1 MILTFI
7 VSSVGFI
14 SWIWPVVGIAGGL
27 YLFVVGFK
35 MLQRKR
41 LILNT
46 PTSKIRSASLGL
58 VEVNGLAVGP
68 YTLNAPVTGLPCYFY
83 RTQAWELRKSGKN
96 NEWQQVADESLH
108 VPFYLDDNT
117 GRLLINPQ
125 GAELDL
131 HRDFH
136 EEYSSSIFF
145 EKEMPDRV
153 RQFLMRYA
161 VSGDRRV
168 RIDEHCIKPKNFL
181 FILGTLAENPGTA
194 VVPQPVRT
202 QPARS
207 SRFTINLPGG
217 SKGNF
222 TISVGKTVGHESE
235 AMPADELQQP
245 QGAKGSLAVLERSA
259 NQRPVEVINLSGD
272 QRPAEAAAMTQ
283 QGKIT
288 AALMRAGI
296 TNPVAWSVAGIE
308 NPDAA
313 VATFAGTSVTS
324 AAGNT
329 ATAAGPAQEFDL
341 QPKVVLMKGENN
353 PAFFISWRN
362 ERAIAKSLGWKSAVC
377 IWGGP
382 ALILLSAYVLLAQFA
397 VR

>member
-1 MILTFI
+1 MIPISIL
-7 VSSVGFI
+7 SSVAFS
-14 SWIWPVVGIAGGL
+14 SWIWPAAGIAGGI
-27 YLFVVGFK
+27 YLFVLGFK

-68 YTLNAPVTGLPCYFY
+68 YTLTAPITAAPCFFY
-83 RTQAWELRKSGKN
+83 RTQAWELRKSGKS

-108 VPFYLDDNT
+108 VPFFLDDNT

-125 GAELDL
+125 GAELDI

-145 EKEMPDRV
+145 DKEMPERC
-153 RQFLMRYA
+153 RQFLARYA
-161 VSGDRRV
+161 VSGERKVRV
-168 RIDEHCIKPKNFL
+168 DEYCIKPKNFL

-202 QPARS
+202 QPASS
-207 SRFTINLPGG
+207 SRFTLNLPGG
-217 SKGNF
+217 SKGTF
-222 TISVGKTVGHESE
+222 TISVGKTIGYEPEPVPLKSL
-235 AMPADELQQP
+235 PQP
-245 QGAKGSLAVLERSA
+245 SLIHRS
-259 NQRPVEVINLSGD
+259 VEVINLSD
-272 QRPAEAAAMTQ
+272 NQLPAASAEMTQ

-296 TNPVAWSVAGIE
+296 TNPAAWNAAGID
-308 NPDAA
+308 NPGAA
-313 VATFAGTSVTS
+313 VATFAGTAVMSSASLDASATTS
-324 AAGNT
+324 A
-329 ATAAGPAQEFDL
+329 AAGPAQEFDL

-362 ERAIAKSLGWKSAVC
+362 ERAIAKSLGWKSALC

-382 ALILLSAYVLLAQFA
+382 ALILLGAYVLLAQFS
-397 VR
+397 VL

>member
-1 MILTFI
+1 VIPISIL
-7 VSSVGFI
+7 SSVAFS
-14 SWIWPVVGIAGGL
+14 SWIWPAAGIAGGI
-27 YLFVVGFK
+27 YLFVLGFK

-68 YTLNAPVTGLPCYFY
+68 YTLTAPITAAPCFFY
-83 RTQAWELRKSGKN
+83 RTQAWELRKSGKS

-108 VPFYLDDNT
+108 VPFFLDDNT

-125 GAELDL
+125 GAELDI

-145 EKEMPDRV
+145 DKEMPERC
-153 RQFLMRYA
+153 RQFLARYA
-161 VSGDRRV
+161 VSGERKVRV
-168 RIDEHCIKPKNFL
+168 DEYCIKPKNFL

-202 QPARS
+202 QPASS
-207 SRFTINLPGG
+207 SRFTLNLPGG
-217 SKGNF
+217 SRGTF
-222 TISVGKTVGHESE
+222 TISVGKTIGYEPEPVPLKSL
-235 AMPADELQQP
+235 PQP
-245 QGAKGSLAVLERSA
+245 SLIHRS
-259 NQRPVEVINLSGD
+259 VEVINLSD
-272 QRPAEAAAMTQ
+272 NQLPAASAEMTQ

-296 TNPVAWSVAGIE
+296 TNPAAWNAAGID
-308 NPDAA
+308 NPGAA
-313 VATFAGTSVTS
+313 VATFAGTAVMSSASLDASATTS
-324 AAGNT
+324 A
-329 ATAAGPAQEFDL
+329 AAGPAQEFDL

-362 ERAIAKSLGWKSAVC
+362 ERAIAKSLGWKSALC

-382 ALILLSAYVLLAQFA
+382 ALILLGAYVLLAQFS
-397 VR
+397 VL

>member
-7 VSSVGFI
+7 VFSVGFS
-14 SWIWPVVGIAGGL
+14 SWIWPVAGMAGGV
-27 YLFVVGFK
+27 YLFVRGFK
-35 MLQRKR
+35 ILQRKR

-46 PTSKIRSASLGL
+46 PTSKIRSAALGL

-68 YTLNAPVTGLPCYFY
+68 YTLIAPITGAPCYFY

-136 EEYSSSIFF
+136 QEFNSSIFL
-145 EKEMPDRV
+145 EEEMPERV

-161 VSGDRRV
+161 VSGERRV
-168 RIDEHCIKPKNFL
+168 RVDEYCVKPKNFL
-181 FILGTLAENPGTA
+181 FALGTLAENPGLA
-194 VVPQPVRT
+194 VAPQPVRT
-202 QPARS
+202 EHARS
-207 SRFTINLPGG
+207 ARFTIPLPGG

-222 TISVGKTVGHESE
+222 TISVGRTVGDDPVMVAPVRQET
-235 AMPADELQQP
+235 
-245 QGAKGSLAVLERSA
+245 R
-259 NQRPVEVINLSGD
+259 VEVINLSSKE
-272 QRPAEAAAMTQ
+272 RPANSSAMSQ

-288 AALMRAGI
+288 AALVRAGI
-296 TNPVAWSVAGIE
+296 TSPAAWRVAGIE
-308 NPDAA
+308 DPNAA
-313 VATFAGTSVTS
+313 VTAFARAGVS
-324 AAGNT
+324 ASNV
-329 ATAAGPAQEFDL
+329 AAAAPGPAQEFDL

-353 PAFFISWRN
+353 PLFFISWRN
-362 ERAIAKSLGWKSAVC
+362 EREVAQSLGWKSAAC

-382 ALILLSAYVLLAQFA
+382 ALVLLGAYVLMAQFGWL
-397 VR
+397 

>member
-1 MILTFI
+1 VIPISIL
-7 VSSVGFI
+7 SSVAFS
-14 SWIWPVVGIAGGL
+14 SWIWPAAGIAGGI
-27 YLFVVGFK
+27 YLFVLGFK

-68 YTLNAPVTGLPCYFY
+68 YTLTAPITAAPCFFY
-83 RTQAWELRKSGKN
+83 RTQAWELRKSGKS

-108 VPFYLDDNT
+108 VPFFLDDNT

-125 GAELDL
+125 GAELDI

-145 EKEMPDRV
+145 DKEMPERC
-153 RQFLMRYA
+153 RQFLARYA
-161 VSGDRRV
+161 VSGERKVRV
-168 RIDEHCIKPKNFL
+168 DEYCIKPKNFL

-202 QPARS
+202 QPASS
-207 SRFTINLPGG
+207 SRFTLNLPGG
-217 SKGNF
+217 SRGTF
-222 TISVGKTVGHESE
+222 TISVGKTIGYE
-235 AMPADELQQP
+235 AEPVPLKSLPQP
-245 QGAKGSLAVLERSA
+245 SLIHRS
-259 NQRPVEVINLSGD
+259 VEVINLSD
-272 QRPAEAAAMTQ
+272 NQLPAASAEMTQ

-296 TNPVAWSVAGIE
+296 TNPAAWNAAGID
-308 NPDAA
+308 NPGAA
-313 VATFAGTSVTS
+313 VATFAGTAVMSS
-324 AAGNT
+324 ASLDAS
-329 ATAAGPAQEFDL
+329 ATTFAAAGPAQEFDL

-362 ERAIAKSLGWKSAVC
+362 ERAIAKSLGWKSALC

-382 ALILLSAYVLLAQFA
+382 ALILLGAYVLLAQFS
-397 VR
+397 VL

>member
-1 MILTFI
+1 VIPISIL
-7 VSSVGFI
+7 SSVAFS
-14 SWIWPVVGIAGGL
+14 SWIWPAAGIAGGI
-27 YLFVVGFK
+27 YLFVLGFK

-68 YTLNAPVTGLPCYFY
+68 YTLTAPITAAPCFFY
-83 RTQAWELRKSGKN
+83 RTQAWEMRKSGKS

-108 VPFYLDDNT
+108 VPFFLDDNT

-125 GAELDL
+125 GAELDI

-145 EKEMPDRV
+145 DKEMPERC
-153 RQFLMRYA
+153 RQFLARYA
-161 VSGDRRV
+161 VSGERKVRV
-168 RIDEHCIKPKNFL
+168 DEYCIKPKNFL

-202 QPARS
+202 QPASS
-207 SRFTINLPGG
+207 SRFTLNLPGG
-217 SKGNF
+217 SRGTF
-222 TISVGKTVGHESE
+222 TISVGKTIGYEPEPVPLKSL
-235 AMPADELQQP
+235 PQP
-245 QGAKGSLAVLERSA
+245 SLIHRS
-259 NQRPVEVINLSGD
+259 VEVINLSD
-272 QRPAEAAAMTQ
+272 NQLPAASAEMTQ

-296 TNPVAWSVAGIE
+296 TNPAAWNAAGID
-308 NPDAA
+308 NPGAA
-313 VATFAGTSVTS
+313 VATFAGTAVMSSASLDASATTS
-324 AAGNT
+324 A
-329 ATAAGPAQEFDL
+329 AAGPAQEFDL

-362 ERAIAKSLGWKSAVC
+362 ERAIAKSLGWKSALC

-382 ALILLSAYVLLAQFA
+382 ALILLGAYVLLAQFS
-397 VR
+397 VL

>member
-1 MILTFI
+1 VSPIFI
-7 VSSVGFI
+7 CSSVEF
-14 SWIWPVVGIAGGL
+14 SNWIWPVIGIAGGL
-27 YLFVVGFK
+27 YLFLRGFK

-68 YTLNAPVTGLPCYFY
+68 YTLTAPITGLPCYFY

-136 EEYSSSIFF
+136 QEYSNSIFF
-145 EKEMPDRV
+145 EKEMPERV
-153 RQFLMRYA
+153 RTFLMRFA
-161 VSGDRRV
+161 VSGERRV
-168 RIDEHCIKPKNFL
+168 RVDEYCIKPKNFL
-181 FILGTLAENPGTA
+181 FILGTLVENPGG
-194 VVPQPVRT
+194 PVTPRPIRT
-202 QPARS
+202 EHARS
-207 SRFTINLPGG
+207 ARFTIPLPGG

-222 TISVGKTVGHESE
+222 TISVGKTPVEIGS
-235 AMPADELQQP
+235 ALAKSQMPV
-245 QGAKGSLAVLERSA
+245 SVSHS
-259 NQRPVEVINLSGD
+259 VEVINLSGH
-272 QRPAEAAAMTQ
+272 PGPGAAAEMTQ
-283 QGKIT
+283 QGKIA
-288 AALMRAGI
+288 AALTRAGI
-296 TNPVAWSVAGIE
+296 VNPAAWRAAGIE
-308 NPDAA
+308 NPGAA
-313 VATFAGTSVTS
+313 VATFAEAEMSTSNGAAADAGT
-324 AAGNT
+324 
-329 ATAAGPAQEFDL
+329 AQQFDL

-362 ERAIAKSLGWKSAVC
+362 EREIAKSLSWKSAAC

-382 ALILLSAYVLLAQFA
+382 ALILLGAYVLMAQFGLL
-397 VR
+397 

>member
-1 MILTFI
+1 VIPISIL
-7 VSSVGFI
+7 SSVAFS
-14 SWIWPVVGIAGGL
+14 SWIWPAAGIAGGI
-27 YLFVVGFK
+27 YLFVLGFK

-68 YTLNAPVTGLPCYFY
+68 YTLTAPITAAPCFFY
-83 RTQAWELRKSGKN
+83 RTQAWELRKSGKS

-108 VPFYLDDNT
+108 VPFFLDDNT

-125 GAELDL
+125 GAELDI

-145 EKEMPDRV
+145 DKEMPERC
-153 RQFLMRYA
+153 RQFLARYA
-161 VSGDRRV
+161 VSGERKVRV
-168 RIDEHCIKPKNFL
+168 DEYCIKPKNFL

-194 VVPQPVRT
+194 VVPDPIRT
-202 QPARS
+202 QPASS
-207 SRFTINLPGG
+207 SRFTLNLPGG
-217 SKGNF
+217 SRGTF
-222 TISVGKTVGHESE
+222 TISVGKTIGYEPEPVPLKSL
-235 AMPADELQQP
+235 PQP
-245 QGAKGSLAVLERSA
+245 SLIHRS
-259 NQRPVEVINLSGD
+259 VEVINLSD
-272 QRPAEAAAMTQ
+272 NQLPAASAEMTQ

-296 TNPVAWSVAGIE
+296 TNPAAWNAAGID
-308 NPDAA
+308 NPGAA
-313 VATFAGTSVTS
+313 VATFAGTAVMSSASLDASATTS
-324 AAGNT
+324 A
-329 ATAAGPAQEFDL
+329 AAGPAQEFDL

-362 ERAIAKSLGWKSAVC
+362 ERAIAKSLGWKSALC

-382 ALILLSAYVLLAQFA
+382 ALILLGAYVLLAQFS
-397 VR
+397 VL

>member
-1 MILTFI
+1 VIPISIL
-7 VSSVGFI
+7 SSVAFS
-14 SWIWPVVGIAGGL
+14 SWIWPAAGIAGGI
-27 YLFVVGFK
+27 YLFVLGFK

-68 YTLNAPVTGLPCYFY
+68 YTLTAPITAAPCFFY
-83 RTQAWELRKSGKN
+83 RTQAWELRKSGKS

-108 VPFYLDDNT
+108 VPFFLDDNT

-125 GAELDL
+125 GAELEI

-145 EKEMPDRV
+145 DKEMPERC
-153 RQFLMRYA
+153 RQFLARYA
-161 VSGDRRV
+161 VSGERKVRV
-168 RIDEHCIKPKNFL
+168 DEYCIKPKNFL

-202 QPARS
+202 QPASS
-207 SRFTINLPGG
+207 SRFTLNLPGG
-217 SKGNF
+217 SRGTF
-222 TISVGKTVGHESE
+222 TISVGKTIGYEPEPVPLKSL
-235 AMPADELQQP
+235 PQP
-245 QGAKGSLAVLERSA
+245 SLIHRS
-259 NQRPVEVINLSGD
+259 VEVINLSD
-272 QRPAEAAAMTQ
+272 NQLPAASAEMTQ

-296 TNPVAWSVAGIE
+296 TNPAAWNAAGID
-308 NPDAA
+308 NPGAA
-313 VATFAGTSVTS
+313 VATFAGTAVMSS
-324 AAGNT
+324 ASLDAS
-329 ATAAGPAQEFDL
+329 ATTFAAAGPAQEFDL

-362 ERAIAKSLGWKSAVC
+362 ERAIAKSLGWKSALC

-382 ALILLSAYVLLAQFA
+382 ALILLGAYVLLAQFS
-397 VR
+397 VL

>member
-1 MILTFI
+1 MHSYVIPISIL
-7 VSSVGFI
+7 SSVAFS
-14 SWIWPVVGIAGGL
+14 SWIWPAAGIAGGI
-27 YLFVVGFK
+27 YLFVLGFK

-58 VEVNGLAVGP
+58 IEVNGLAVGP
-68 YTLNAPVTGLPCYFY
+68 YTLTAPITAAPCFFY
-83 RTQAWELRKSGKN
+83 RTQAWELRKSGKS

-108 VPFYLDDNT
+108 VPFFLDDNT

-125 GAELDL
+125 GAELDI

-145 EKEMPDRV
+145 DKEMPERC
-153 RQFLMRYA
+153 RQFLARYA
-161 VSGDRRV
+161 VSGERKVRV
-168 RIDEHCIKPKNFL
+168 DEYCIKPKNFL

-202 QPARS
+202 QPASS
-207 SRFTINLPGG
+207 SRFTLNLPGG
-217 SKGNF
+217 SRGTF
-222 TISVGKTVGHESE
+222 TIPVGKTIGYEPEPVPLKSL
-235 AMPADELQQP
+235 PQP
-245 QGAKGSLAVLERSA
+245 SLIHRS
-259 NQRPVEVINLSGD
+259 VEVINLSD
-272 QRPAEAAAMTQ
+272 NQLPAASAEMTQ

-296 TNPVAWSVAGIE
+296 TNPAAWNAAGID
-308 NPDAA
+308 NPGAA
-313 VATFAGTSVTS
+313 VATFAGTAVMSSASLDASATTS
-324 AAGNT
+324 A
-329 ATAAGPAQEFDL
+329 AAGPAQEFDL

-362 ERAIAKSLGWKSAVC
+362 ERAIAKSLGWKSALC

-382 ALILLSAYVLLAQFA
+382 ALILLGAYDLLAQFS
-397 VR
+397 VL

>member
-1 MILTFI
+1 VIPISIL
-7 VSSVGFI
+7 SSVAFS
-14 SWIWPVVGIAGGL
+14 SWIWPAAGIAGGI
-27 YLFVVGFK
+27 YLFVLGFK

-68 YTLNAPVTGLPCYFY
+68 YTLTAPITAAPCFFY
-83 RTQAWELRKSGKN
+83 RTQAWELRKSGKS

-108 VPFYLDDNT
+108 VPFFLDDNT

-125 GAELDL
+125 GAELDI

-145 EKEMPDRV
+145 DKEMPERC
-153 RQFLMRYA
+153 RQFLARYA
-161 VSGDRRV
+161 VSGERKVRV
-168 RIDEHCIKPKNFL
+168 DEYCIKPKNFL

-202 QPARS
+202 QPASS
-207 SRFTINLPGG
+207 SRFTLNLPGG
-217 SKGNF
+217 SKGTF
-222 TISVGKTVGHESE
+222 TISVGKTIGYEPEPVPLKSL
-235 AMPADELQQP
+235 PQP
-245 QGAKGSLAVLERSA
+245 SLIHRS
-259 NQRPVEVINLSGD
+259 VEVINLSD
-272 QRPAEAAAMTQ
+272 NQLPAASAEMTQ

-296 TNPVAWSVAGIE
+296 TNPAAWNAAGID
-308 NPDAA
+308 NPGAA
-313 VATFAGTSVTS
+313 VATFAGTAVMSSASLDASATTS
-324 AAGNT
+324 A
-329 ATAAGPAQEFDL
+329 AAGPAQEFDL

-362 ERAIAKSLGWKSAVC
+362 ERAIAKSLGWKSALC

-382 ALILLSAYVLLAQFA
+382 ALILLGAYVLLAQFS
-397 VR
+397 VL

>member
-1 MILTFI
+1 VIPISIL
-7 VSSVGFI
+7 SSVAFS
-14 SWIWPVVGIAGGL
+14 SWIWPAAGIAGGI
-27 YLFVVGFK
+27 YLFVLGFK

-68 YTLNAPVTGLPCYFY
+68 YTLTAPITAAPCFFY
-83 RTQAWELRKSGKN
+83 RTQAWELRKSGKS

-108 VPFYLDDNT
+108 VPFFLDDNT

-125 GAELDL
+125 GAELDI

-145 EKEMPDRV
+145 DKEMPERC
-153 RQFLMRYA
+153 RQFLARYA
-161 VSGDRRV
+161 VSGERKVRV
-168 RIDEHCIKPKNFL
+168 DEYCIKPKNFL

-202 QPARS
+202 QPASS
-207 SRFTINLPGG
+207 SRFTLNLPGG
-217 SKGNF
+217 SRGTF
-222 TISVGKTVGHESE
+222 TISIGKTIGYGPEPVPLKSL
-235 AMPADELQQP
+235 PQP
-245 QGAKGSLAVLERSA
+245 SLIHRS
-259 NQRPVEVINLSGD
+259 VEVINLSD
-272 QRPAEAAAMTQ
+272 NQLPAASAEMTQ

-296 TNPVAWSVAGIE
+296 TNPAAWNAAGID
-308 NPDAA
+308 NPGAA
-313 VATFAGTSVTS
+313 VATFAGTAVMSSASLDASATTS
-324 AAGNT
+324 A
-329 ATAAGPAQEFDL
+329 AAGPAQEFDL

-362 ERAIAKSLGWKSAVC
+362 ERAIAKSLGWKSALC

-382 ALILLSAYVLLAQFA
+382 ALILLGAYVLLAQFS
-397 VR
+397 VL

>member
-1 MILTFI
+1 VILTFI
-7 VSSVGFI
+7 FSSISFS
-14 SWIWPVVGIAGGL
+14 SWIWPCIGIAGGI
-27 YLFVVGFK
+27 YLFVRGFK

-68 YTLNAPVTGLPCYFY
+68 YTLTAPITGVPCYFY

-136 EEYSSSIFF
+136 EEFSHSIFF

-153 RQFLMRYA
+153 RSFLMRHA
-161 VSGDRRV
+161 VSGERKVRV
-168 RIDEHCIKPKNFL
+168 DEYCIKPKNFL
-181 FILGTLAENPGTA
+181 FILGTLSENPGLA
-194 VVPQPVRT
+194 VTPKPVRT
-202 QPARS
+202 EHARS
-207 SRFTINLPGG
+207 NRFTIPLPGG
-217 SKGNF
+217 SRGTF
-222 TISVGKTVGHESE
+222 TISVGKTHGHVESTL
-235 AMPADELQQP
+235 ADESP
-245 QGAKGSLAVLERSA
+245 EPASA
-259 NQRPVEVINLSGD
+259 SPHVQVINLSPENRSGNSTD
-272 QRPAEAAAMTQ
+272 LTQ
-283 QGKIT
+283 QGKIA

-296 TNPVAWSVAGIE
+296 SNPSAWSAAGIE
-308 NPDAA
+308 YPGPA
-313 VATFAGTSVTS
+313 VATVSGSTPASSNGSV
-324 AAGNT
+324 AA
-329 ATAAGPAQEFDL
+329 ARPAQEFDL

-362 ERAIAKSLGWKSAVC
+362 ERAIATSLGWKSAACV
-377 IWGGP
+377 WGGP
-382 ALILLSAYVLLAQFA
+382 ALILLATYVLMAQFGLL
-397 VR
+397 

>member
-1 MILTFI
+1 VIPISILY
-7 VSSVGFI
+7 SVAFS
-14 SWIWPVVGIAGGL
+14 SWIWPAAGIAGGI
-27 YLFVVGFK
+27 YLFVLGFK

-68 YTLNAPVTGLPCYFY
+68 YTLTAPITAAPCFFY
-83 RTQAWELRKSGKN
+83 RTQAWELRKSGKS

-108 VPFYLDDNT
+108 VPFFLDDNT

-125 GAELDL
+125 GAELDI

-145 EKEMPDRV
+145 DKEMPERC
-153 RQFLMRYA
+153 RQFLARYA
-161 VSGDRRV
+161 VSGERKVRV
-168 RIDEHCIKPKNFL
+168 DEYCIKPKNFL

-202 QPARS
+202 QPASS
-207 SRFTINLPGG
+207 SRFTLNLPGG
-217 SKGNF
+217 SRGTF
-222 TISVGKTVGHESE
+222 TISVGKTIGYEPEPVPLKSL
-235 AMPADELQQP
+235 PQP
-245 QGAKGSLAVLERSA
+245 SLIHRS
-259 NQRPVEVINLSGD
+259 VEVINLSD
-272 QRPAEAAAMTQ
+272 NQLPAASAEMTQ

-296 TNPVAWSVAGIE
+296 TNPAAWNAAGID
-308 NPDAA
+308 NPGAA
-313 VATFAGTSVTS
+313 VATFAGTAVMSSASLDASATTS
-324 AAGNT
+324 A
-329 ATAAGPAQEFDL
+329 AAGPAQEFDL

-362 ERAIAKSLGWKSAVC
+362 ERAIAKSLGWKSALC

-382 ALILLSAYVLLAQFA
+382 ALILLGAYVLLAQFS
-397 VR
+397 VL

>member
-1 MILTFI
+1 VIPISIL
-7 VSSVGFI
+7 SSVAFS
-14 SWIWPVVGIAGGL
+14 SWIWPAAGIAGGI
-27 YLFVVGFK
+27 YLFVLGFK

-68 YTLNAPVTGLPCYFY
+68 YTLTAPITAAPCFFY
-83 RTQAWELRKSGKN
+83 RTQAWELRKSGKS

-108 VPFYLDDNT
+108 VPFFLDDNT

-125 GAELDL
+125 GAELDI

-145 EKEMPDRV
+145 DKEMPERC
-153 RQFLMRYA
+153 RQFLARYA
-161 VSGDRRV
+161 VSGERKVRV
-168 RIDEHCIKPKNFL
+168 DEYCIKPKNFL

-202 QPARS
+202 QPAS
-207 SRFTINLPGG
+207 SSQFTLNLPAG
-217 SKGNF
+217 SKGTF
-222 TISVGKTVGHESE
+222 TISVGKTIGYEPEPVPLKSL
-235 AMPADELQQP
+235 PQP
-245 QGAKGSLAVLERSA
+245 SLIHRS
-259 NQRPVEVINLSGD
+259 VEVINLSD
-272 QRPAEAAAMTQ
+272 NQLPAASAEMTQ

-296 TNPVAWSVAGIE
+296 TNPAAWNAAGID
-308 NPDAA
+308 NPGAA
-313 VATFAGTSVTS
+313 VATFAGTAVMSSASLDASATTS
-324 AAGNT
+324 A
-329 ATAAGPAQEFDL
+329 AAGPAQEFDL

-362 ERAIAKSLGWKSAVC
+362 ERAIAKSLGWKSALC

-382 ALILLSAYVLLAQFA
+382 ALILLGAYVLLAQFS
-397 VR
+397 VL

>member
-1 MILTFI
+1 MIPISIL
-7 VSSVGFI
+7 SSVAFS
-14 SWIWPVVGIAGGL
+14 SWIWPAAGIAGGI
-27 YLFVVGFK
+27 YLFVLGFK

-68 YTLNAPVTGLPCYFY
+68 YTLTAPITAAPCFFY
-83 RTQAWELRKSGKN
+83 RTQAWELRKSGKS

-108 VPFYLDDNT
+108 VPFFLDDNT

-125 GAELDL
+125 GAELDI

-145 EKEMPDRV
+145 DKEMPERC
-153 RQFLMRYA
+153 RQFLARYA
-161 VSGDRRV
+161 VSGERKVRV
-168 RIDEHCIKPKNFL
+168 DEYCIKPKNFL

-202 QPARS
+202 QPASS
-207 SRFTINLPGG
+207 SRFTLNLPGG
-217 SKGNF
+217 SKGTF
-222 TISVGKTVGHESE
+222 TISVGKTIGYEPEPVPLKSL
-235 AMPADELQQP
+235 PQP
-245 QGAKGSLAVLERSA
+245 SLIHRS
-259 NQRPVEVINLSGD
+259 VEVINLSD
-272 QRPAEAAAMTQ
+272 NQLPAASAEMTQ

-296 TNPVAWSVAGIE
+296 TNPAAWNAAGID
-308 NPDAA
+308 NPGAA
-313 VATFAGTSVTS
+313 VATFAGTAVMSSASPDASATTS
-324 AAGNT
+324 AP
-329 ATAAGPAQEFDL
+329 AGPAHEFDL

-362 ERAIAKSLGWKSAVC
+362 ERAIAKSLGWKSALC

-382 ALILLSAYVLLAQFA
+382 ALILLGAYVLLAQFS
-397 VR
+397 VL

>member
-1 MILTFI
+1 VIPISIL
-7 VSSVGFI
+7 SSVAFS
-14 SWIWPVVGIAGGL
+14 SWIWPAAGIAGGI
-27 YLFVVGFK
+27 YLFVLGFK

-58 VEVNGLAVGP
+58 IEVNGLAVGP
-68 YTLNAPVTGLPCYFY
+68 YTLTAPITAAPCFFY
-83 RTQAWELRKSGKN
+83 RTQAWELRKSGKS

-108 VPFYLDDNT
+108 VPFFLDDNT

-125 GAELDL
+125 GAELDI

-145 EKEMPDRV
+145 DKEMPERC
-153 RQFLMRYA
+153 RQFLARYA
-161 VSGDRRV
+161 VSGERKVRV
-168 RIDEHCIKPKNFL
+168 DEYCIKPKNFL

-202 QPARS
+202 QPASS
-207 SRFTINLPGG
+207 SRFTLNLPGG
-217 SKGNF
+217 SRGTF
-222 TISVGKTVGHESE
+222 TISVGKTIGYEPEPVPLKSL
-235 AMPADELQQP
+235 PQP
-245 QGAKGSLAVLERSA
+245 SLIHRS
-259 NQRPVEVINLSGD
+259 VEVINLSD
-272 QRPAEAAAMTQ
+272 NQLPAASAEMTQ

-296 TNPVAWSVAGIE
+296 TNPAAWNAAGID
-308 NPDAA
+308 NPGAA
-313 VATFAGTSVTS
+313 VATFAGTAVMSSASLDASATTS
-324 AAGNT
+324 A
-329 ATAAGPAQEFDL
+329 AAGPAQEFDL

-362 ERAIAKSLGWKSAVC
+362 ERAIAKSLGWKSALC

-382 ALILLSAYVLLAQFA
+382 ALILLGAYVLLAQFS
-397 VR
+397 VL

>member
-1 MILTFI
+1 MIPISIL
-7 VSSVGFI
+7 SSVAFS
-14 SWIWPVVGIAGGL
+14 SWIWPAAGIAGGI
-27 YLFVVGFK
+27 YLFVLGFK

-68 YTLNAPVTGLPCYFY
+68 YTLTAPITAAPCFFY
-83 RTQAWELRKSGKN
+83 RTQAWELRKSGKS

-108 VPFYLDDNT
+108 VPFFLDDNT

-125 GAELDL
+125 GAELDI

-145 EKEMPDRV
+145 DKEMPERC
-153 RQFLMRYA
+153 RQFLARYA
-161 VSGDRRV
+161 VSGERKVRV
-168 RIDEHCIKPKNFL
+168 DEYCIKPKNFL

-202 QPARS
+202 QPASS
-207 SRFTINLPGG
+207 SRFTLNLPGG
-217 SKGNF
+217 SRGTF
-222 TISVGKTVGHESE
+222 TISVGKTIGYEPEPVPLKSL
-235 AMPADELQQP
+235 PQP
-245 QGAKGSLAVLERSA
+245 SLIHRS
-259 NQRPVEVINLSGD
+259 VEVINLSD
-272 QRPAEAAAMTQ
+272 NQLPAASAEMTQ

-296 TNPVAWSVAGIE
+296 TNPAAWNAAGID
-308 NPDAA
+308 NPGAA
-313 VATFAGTSVTS
+313 VATFAGTAVMSSASLDASATTS
-324 AAGNT
+324 A
-329 ATAAGPAQEFDL
+329 AAGPAQEFDL

-362 ERAIAKSLGWKSAVC
+362 ERAIAKSLGWKSALC

-382 ALILLSAYVLLAQFA
+382 ALILLGAYVLLAQFS
-397 VR
+397 VL

>member
-1 MILTFI
+1 VCSHSSVILTFI
-7 VSSVGFI
+7 FLSVDFS
-14 SWIWPVVGIAGGL
+14 SWIWPVAGIAGGV
-27 YLFVVGFK
+27 YLFVRGFR

-46 PTSKIRSASLGL
+46 PTSKIRAASLGL

-68 YTLNAPVTGLPCYFY
+68 YTLTAPITGMPCYFY

-136 EEYSSSIFF
+136 EEFSHSIFF
-145 EKEMPDRV
+145 EKEMPERV
-153 RQFLMRYA
+153 RQFLMRHA
-161 VSGDRRV
+161 VSGERKVRV
-168 RIDEHCIKPKNFL
+168 DEYCIKPKNFL
-181 FILGTLAENPGTA
+181 FILGTLAENPGLA
-194 VVPQPVRT
+194 VAPKPVRT
-202 QPARS
+202 EHASS
-207 SRFTINLPGG
+207 SRFTIPLPGG
-217 SKGNF
+217 SKGQF
-222 TISVGKTVGHESE
+222 TISIGKTIGDLESTVVDKSPE
-235 AMPADELQQP
+235 PL
-245 QGAKGSLAVLERSA
+245 SVTRH
-259 NQRPVEVINLSGD
+259 VEVINLSSETRSGTSTD
-272 QRPAEAAAMTQ
+272 LTQ
-283 QGKIT
+283 QGKIA

-296 TNPVAWSVAGIE
+296 TNPAAWNAAGVE
-308 NPDAA
+308 YRGTA
-313 VATFAGTSVTS
+313 VATLSRNPAVSTKGSPAAGT
-324 AAGNT
+324 
-329 ATAAGPAQEFDL
+329 AQEFDL

-362 ERAIAKSLGWKSAVC
+362 EREIAKSLGWKSAAC

-382 ALILLSAYVLLAQFA
+382 ALILLGAYVLMAQFSLL
-397 VR
+397 

>member
-1 MILTFI
+1 
-7 VSSVGFI
+7 
-14 SWIWPVVGIAGGL
+14 
-27 YLFVVGFK
+27 

-68 YTLNAPVTGLPCYFY
+68 YTLTAPITAVPCFFY
-83 RTQAWELRKSGKN
+83 RTQAWELRKSGKS

-108 VPFYLDDNT
+108 VPFFLDDNT

-125 GAELDL
+125 GAELDI

-145 EKEMPDRV
+145 DKEMPERC
-153 RQFLMRYA
+153 RQFLARYA
-161 VSGDRRV
+161 VSGERKVRV
-168 RIDEHCIKPKNFL
+168 DEYCIKPKNFL

-202 QPARS
+202 QPASS
-207 SRFTINLPGG
+207 SRFTLNLPGG
-217 SKGNF
+217 SRGTF
-222 TISVGKTVGHESE
+222 TISVGKTIGYEPEPVPLKPS
-235 AMPADELQQP
+235 P
-245 QGAKGSLAVLERSA
+245 QASLIHRS
-259 NQRPVEVINLSGD
+259 VEVINLSDNQPPGAS
-272 QRPAEAAAMTQ
+272 AEMTQ

-296 TNPVAWSVAGIE
+296 TNPAAWNAAGID
-308 NPDAA
+308 NPGAA
-313 VATFAGTSVTS
+313 VATFAGTAVMSSASPDGSATTS
-324 AAGNT
+324 AT
-329 ATAAGPAQEFDL
+329 AGPAQEFDL

-362 ERAIAKSLGWKSAVC
+362 ERAIAKSLGWKSALC

-382 ALILLSAYVLLAQFA
+382 ALIVLGAYVLLAQFG
-397 VR
+397 VL

>member
-1 MILTFI
+1 METHLLSVILTFI
-7 VSSVGFI
+7 SSSEGFS
-14 SWIWPVVGIAGGL
+14 SWIWPCVGIAGGL
-27 YLFVVGFK
+27 YLFVRGFK

-68 YTLNAPVTGLPCYFY
+68 YTLTAPITGMPCYFY

-136 EEYSSSIFF
+136 EEFSHSIFF

-161 VSGDRRV
+161 VSVERKVRV
-168 RIDEHCIKPKNFL
+168 DEYCIKPKNFL
-181 FILGTLAENPGTA
+181 FILGTLSENPGLA
-194 VVPQPVRT
+194 VAPKPVRT
-202 QPARS
+202 EHARS
-207 SRFTINLPGG
+207 NRFTIPLPGG
-217 SKGNF
+217 SKGQF
-222 TISVGKTVGHESE
+222 TISIGKTIGYLDSQVLQES
-235 AMPADELQQP
+235 QQP
-245 QGAKGSLAVLERSA
+245 VSA
-259 NQRPVEVINLSGD
+259 SRHVEIINLSSENHPSSSSD
-272 QRPAEAAAMTQ
+272 LTQ
-283 QGKIT
+283 QGKIA
-288 AALMRAGI
+288 AALTRAGI
-296 TNPVAWSVAGIE
+296 TNPAAWSAAGIE
-308 NPDAA
+308 YPSAA
-313 VATFAGTSVTS
+313 VATLPETAANTSSGS
-324 AAGNT
+324 AV
-329 ATAAGPAQEFDL
+329 AAGPTQEFDL

-362 ERAIAKSLGWKSAVC
+362 ERAIAKSLTWKSAAC

-382 ALILLSAYVLLAQFA
+382 VLILLAAYVLMTQFGLL
-397 VR
+397 

>member
-1 MILTFI
+1 MILSFI
-7 VSSVGFI
+7 SSSVDFS
-14 SWIWPVVGIAGGL
+14 SWIWPAAGIAGGL
-27 YLFVVGFK
+27 YLFVRGFK

-46 PTSKIRSASLGL
+46 PTSKIRAASLGL

-68 YTLNAPVTGLPCYFY
+68 YTLTAPITGMPCYFY

-145 EKEMPDRV
+145 EREMPERV
-153 RQFLMRYA
+153 RNFLMRYA
-161 VSGDRRV
+161 VSGERKVRV
-168 RIDEHCIKPKNFL
+168 DEYCIKPKNFL
-181 FILGTLAENPGTA
+181 FILGTLAENPGL
-194 VVPQPVRT
+194 PVAPKPIRT
-202 QPARS
+202 EHAS
-207 SRFTINLPGG
+207 ASRFTIPLPGG
-217 SKGNF
+217 SKGTF
-222 TISVGKTVGHESE
+222 TISVGKTIGDIESTLTAE
-235 AMPADELQQP
+235 P
-245 QGAKGSLAVLERSA
+245 QERPVFK
-259 NQRPVEVINLSGD
+259 QKVEVINLSPQNQNSSSTD
-272 QRPAEAAAMTQ
+272 LSQ
-283 QGKIT
+283 QGKIA

-296 TNPVAWSVAGIE
+296 TNPAAWHAAGIE
-308 NPDAA
+308 NPGNA
-313 VATFAGTSVTS
+313 VATLAGTAVATS
-324 AAGNT
+324 T
-329 ATAAGPAQEFDL
+329 VPTDPAQEFDL

-362 ERAIAKSLGWKSAVC
+362 EREIAKSLSWKSAAC

-382 ALILLSAYVLLAQFA
+382 ALILLGAYVLMAQFGLL
-397 VR
+397 